1 MPKPTKIL
9 TAALALAIAA
19 TFLPFTASAGGLKAP
34 PSALHLARSKA
45 KLPGA
50 MPPAG
55 YQGQWWM
62 HPAGCRY
69 SRAGR
74 PGEVVWFLTSIPQG
88 ASCPEFIMQR
98 PIDDSYRAPYM
109 IDG

>member
-1 MPKPTKIL
+1 MTKTWSAALSALAL
-9 TAALALAIAA
+9 TAAALLPAELA
-19 TFLPFTASAGGLKAP
+19 AGGLKVP
-34 PSALHLARSKA
+34 PEALHLARNIA
-45 KLPGA
+45 RAPAA

-55 YQGQWWM
+55 HPGQWWM

-74 PGEVVWFLTSIPQG
+74 PGEVVWFLTTLPRG
-88 ASCPEFIMQR
+88 ASCPEFIVEQ
-98 PIDDSYRAPYM
+98 PIDDSYRAPHL